1 MKIWYGFGSEH
12 SANLVIIGHFK
23 SAAEA
28 NDAIN
33 LINGAISAA
42 AEDRDSGEL
51 EPEFK
56 GGKFTKRLR
65 AFLNEAT
72 QGSYANFQYGDQGE
86 LLYDIDVEQ
95 DGDKVVITTD
105 DLPIAPITK
114 LLMNNG
120 AKVEVYSAHDHK
132 SKYGRQTFE
141 E

>member
-1 MKIWYGFGSEH
+1 VTEAIGLIHQWTDVLGSH
-12 SANLVIIGHFK
+12 HANARFVELDGEI
-23 SAAEA
+23 
-28 NDAIN
+28 
-33 LINGAISAA
+33 A

-51 EPEFK
+51 EPDFK
-56 GGKFTKRLR
+56 GGKFTKHLR

-120 AKVEVYSAHDHK
+120 AKIEVYSAHDHK